1 MGGKWRPPHHPKGRP
16 LPHPPQQEPTV
27 LPDLGSENSTKCY
40 PHGDG
45 RGSRQPSTAVGGPQG
60 AGRAGVQSIP
70 SSTGL
75 PHKGPNEVLKSVTR

>member
-1 MGGKWRPPHHPKGRP
+1 MGGKWRPPHHPRGRP

-45 RGSRQPSTAVGGPQG
+45 RGSRQPRSGGPKGQG
-60 AGRAGVQSIP
+60 MP

-75 PHKGPNEVLKSVTR
+75 PHKGPNKVLKSVTK